1 LTSLAKNNSS
11 FKLKPMPT
19 KTKIIA
25 TLGPATDNEKILQ
38 AMIEA
43 GSSLFRLN
51 FSHGTYQEHQT
62 RIELIRKY
70 EKRLGKNLAIIQDLS
85 GPKIRLGKLFSEP
98 MELKTGEVVKLF
110 PGKKSPSQDLI
121 PVNYPRLC
129 QDLKKQDTLLLGDG
143 DIELRVLETNGEKVF
158 CKVIVGGKVGSK
170 KGINLPSERLSLSV
184 LTPKDRKDLKFG
196 IQAGVDF
203 IALSFVR
210 KPEEIV
216 RVKKLLHREKV
227 EIPVIAKI
235 ETPQAVKNIEQIIRV
250 SDAIMVARG
259 DLGVELPLPEIPI
272 IQKRIIR
279 LANIYARP
287 VITAT
292 QMLRSMVESKRPTR
306 AEVTDVANAIFDG
319 TDALM
324 LSEETAIGRYPVE
337 TIKMMKKVALQ
348 AEKNWQS
355 LALEVRQFPPAHSIP
370 EAISASAVQMAG
382 EMKAKAIIT
391 PTRSGY
397 TTRLI
402 SRFRPGCPILAITPK
417 KETLK
422 QLALVWGASPVLA
435 EDLEESPRL
444 LEYASQLAKRHL
456 KLKKGDLVVI
466 TAGLPIEKPGITNL
480 VKLEKIS

>member
-1 LTSLAKNNSS
+1 M
-11 FKLKPMPT
+11 FV
-19 KTKIIA
+19 KTKFIA
-25 TLGPATDNEKILQ
+25 TLGPATDEEKILRRL
-38 AMIEA
+38 ILS
-43 GSSLFRLN
+43 GVNLFRLN
-51 FSHGTYQEHQT
+51 FSHGTHQEHQK
-62 RIELIRKY
+62 RIQLIRKF
-70 EKRLGKNLAIIQDLS
+70 EKALNKNLAIIQDLS

-98 MELKTGEVVKLF
+98 TEIKTGKIVKLF
-110 PGKKSPSQDLI
+110 SGTKSPSVDLI

-129 QDLKKQDTLLLGDG
+129 RDLKKSDTILLGDG
-143 DIELRVLETNGEKVF
+143 DIELRVLEVDAEKVI
-158 CKVIVGGKVGSK
+158 CKVIVGGKVSSS
-170 KGINLPSERLSLSV
+170 KGINLPSERLSVSV
-184 LTPKDRKDLKFG
+184 LTEKDRKDLKFG

-210 KPEEIV
+210 CPEEIV
-216 RVKKLLHREKV
+216 SVRKILKKEKCHLP
-227 EIPVIAKI
+227 IIAKI
-235 ETPQAVKNIEQIIRV
+235 ETPQAVKNIEQIIKV

-259 DLGVELPLPEIPI
+259 DLGVELPLPQIPL
-272 IQKRIIR
+272 IQKKIIR

-324 LSEETAIGRYPVE
+324 LSEETAIGKYPVE
-337 TIKMMKKVALQ
+337 TVKMMRRVALE
-348 AEKNWQS
+348 AEKSQLHFPLN
-355 LALEVRQFPPAHSIP
+355 LPQFPPAHSIP
-370 EAISASAVQMAG
+370 EAISFSAVRMAG

-397 TTRLI
+397 TTRLV
-402 SRFRPGCPILAITPK
+402 SRFRPPCPILAITPR

-422 QLALVWGASPVLA
+422 QLALVWGAMGVLA
-435 EDLEESPRL
+435 GDLEETPQL
-444 LEYASQLAKRHL
+444 LEYASRLARKYL